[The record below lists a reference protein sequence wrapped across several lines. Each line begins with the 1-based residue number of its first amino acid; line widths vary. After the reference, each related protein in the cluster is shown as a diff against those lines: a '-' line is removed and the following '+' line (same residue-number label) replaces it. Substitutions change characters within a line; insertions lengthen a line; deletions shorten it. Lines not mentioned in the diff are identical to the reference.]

1 MMTAQTAATAVHN
14 TFVIERK
21 YSHSPERVFA
31 AFADPSQKRQWYAT
45 GDHEIKEY
53 RMDFKVGGSERLRY
67 TFPTGHPIAGQ
78 EILNEGS
85 FYDIAPNA
93 RIVMATKMSLNG
105 KTIVM
110 TLVTLEFVS
119 ADAGTE
125 LVLTNQGTFLDWEQ
139 GPQMIEAGWRSLL
152 ERVDAH
158 LAK

>member
-1 MMTAQTAATAVHN
+1 MTTQTSTTAVHN

-31 AFADPSQKRQWYAT
+31 AFADPSQKRQWYAE
-45 GDHEIKEY
+45 GDHDIKEY
-53 RMDFKVGGSERLRY
+53 EMDFQVGGSERFRY
-67 TFPTGHPIAGQ
+67 AFKPGHPIAGS

-85 FYDIAPNA
+85 FYDIVPDG

-110 TLVTLEFVS
+110 TLVTLEFVR

-125 LVLTNQGTFLDWEQ
+125 LVLTNQGTFLDWEG
-139 GPQMIEAGWRSLL
+139 GPQMIEAVWRSLL
-152 ERVDAH
+152 ERVDTH
-158 LAK
+158 FAK